1 MVFDLLFKTVLVS
14 KDRKMAKKLFRKVPV
29 NIKRHHACKSGK
41 HWKKQK
47 KGIWLT
53 NTCQNICL
61 YPQTQCMFWKG
72 KSCLKNLLDPSE
84 GVNRLVSMIHLVD
97 IWAWI
102 AKRLLGR
109 FSPSSQWIRIA
120 REVIIF
126 THIHT
131 HKGVFF
137 YSRALGPL
145 QKSLCVTGL
154 FLCLR
159 SYLAN

>member
-1 MVFDLLFKTVLVS
+1 MIKKHMS
-14 KDRKMAKKLFRKVPV
+14 KYTSIP
-29 NIKRHHACKSGK
+29 
-41 HWKKQK
+41 
-47 KGIWLT
+47 T
-53 NTCQNICL
+53 NTVYVL
-61 YPQTQCMFWKG
+61 KREVLPQEPTG
-72 KSCLKNLLDPSE
+72 SLSE

-137 YSRALGPL
+137 L
-145 QKSLCVTGL
+145 Q
-154 FLCLR
+154 
-159 SYLAN
+159 